1 MNKNNQKF
9 TITNENELKK
19 IFDDKTLKMKKNS
32 KITFYGD
39 LKIGQ
44 NVLIEG
50 NVILGKKNEIQ
61 KDCLLKNVQ
70 INNCNQIRMSSL
82 IENTNIGN
90 NNIIGPFAFLRNK
103 TKIKNDCIIAAYVE
117 ITRSFINNKTLISHR
132 AFVGDVNIGYG
143 SIIGAG
149 VVFCNYNFK
158 SEKKEKSIVG
168 KNCKIGSN
176 STIIA
181 PIKIKNNSI
190 IPALTKFKKS
200 N

>member
-61 KDCLLKNVQ
+61 N
-70 INNCNQIRMSSL
+70 
-82 IENTNIGN
+82 
-90 NNIIGPFAFLRNK
+90 FL
-103 TKIKNDCIIAAYVE
+103 
-117 ITRSFINNKTLISHR
+117 
-132 AFVGDVNIGYG
+132 
-143 SIIGAG
+143 
-149 VVFCNYNFK
+149 
-158 SEKKEKSIVG
+158 
-168 KNCKIGSN
+168 
-176 STIIA
+176 
-181 PIKIKNNSI
+181 
-190 IPALTKFKKS
+190 
-200 N
+200 